1 MQAGKPGSLFEGM
14 LRGRD
19 HQKEQ
24 IAGAHP
30 LKPLTD
36 GNATFDP
43 RVQDASAHGASPW
56 CESSDR
62 GGGDDSTGKRSRCP
76 DPGVKAVIWGIPER
90 ASLCSKNVVGPSGST
105 TRDQC
110 VAWTRCKM
118 RCLNR
123 HRFGSWV
130 EPTTHCFFIRSKL
143 RQRSRAPFKERP
155 PSTAVWPVE
164 RWADPWGGQEPCP
177 NARLCT

>member
-24 IAGAHP
+24 RAGAHP
-30 LKPLTD
+30 LQPLTD
-36 GNATFDP
+36 GDVTCDP
-43 RVQDASAHGASPW
+43 RVQGASEHGASPRY
-56 CESSDR
+56 ESSDM

-110 VAWTRCKM
+110 VDTVQDALPQQASVRELGRTYNA
-118 RCLNR
+118 LFL
-123 HRFGSWV
+123 HV
-130 EPTTHCFFIRSKL
+130 IE
-143 RQRSRAPFKERP
+143 A
-155 PSTAVWPVE
+155 STKIS
-164 RWADPWGGQEPCP
+164 
-177 NARLCT
+177 CTF